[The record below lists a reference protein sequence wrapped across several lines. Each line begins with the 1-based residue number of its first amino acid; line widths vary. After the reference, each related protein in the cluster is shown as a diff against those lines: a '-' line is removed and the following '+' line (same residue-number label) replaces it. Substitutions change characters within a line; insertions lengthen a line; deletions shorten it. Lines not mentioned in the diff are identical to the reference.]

1 MTNIDILNK
10 KQEKEL
16 VRKHKDIPKNV
27 KLVKIGKSIY
37 AYTGNLN
44 TQEINNLSRVAR
56 IESVGIY
63 LFNIDST

>member
-16 VRKHKDIPKNV
+16 VRKHKNIPKNV
-27 KLVKIGKSIY
+27 RLVKIGKSIY

-44 TQEINNLSRVAR
+44 TQEINNLSKVAR
-56 IESVGIY
+56 IEGVGVY